1 MKSPEEINSSSITSS
16 ASHSDEI
23 VIPAHGN
30 HKKED
35 TRESSNHV
43 SLEGVPLEGAPLDG
57 NHQKEASK
65 CRICLTED
73 ISHFI
78 FPCGCFILCQHCA
91 GPEQLLRYPQC
102 PHCRTAVH
110 GSFKAGYNT
119 YRSEHITS
127 IIP

>member
-1 MKSPEEINSSSITSS
+1 MSNTASAIN
-16 ASHSDEI
+16 SDEI
-23 VIPAHGN
+23 NIPIRGN

-35 TRESSNHV
+35 RCSRLKTPEEIKFPPNITTPINSDEIRF
-43 SLEGVPLEGAPLDG
+43 SLEGVPLDG

-91 GPEQLLRYPQC
+91 GPEQLLRYP
-102 PHCRTAVH
+102 
-110 GSFKAGYNT
+110 
-119 YRSEHITS
+119 
-127 IIP
+127 